1 MTAIHLE
8 NLSKSFGAF
17 TALKGM
23 NLDIADGEFVAL
35 LGPSGCGKSTT
46 MNMISG
52 LLEPSE
58 GSIRFGER
66 DMRGV
71 PMGRRGVG
79 FVFQNYA
86 IFTHMSVFDNLA
98 YGLKATGVA
107 KPERDRRVKDMAEF
121 LHLTPM
127 LNKPSAGLS
136 VNILQRLAIGRSAI
150 MEPAIFLLDEPLSNV
165 DAAFRAVMR
174 TELKHLQ
181 RQFRQTMVYV
191 THDQLEAMTMA
202 DRIAVMDHGKLLQV
216 GTPIDVYNNPSNVF
230 VAGFLGS
237 PGMNLLKGTSVRTEQ
252 GMRVD
257 LGNAGLSAPLSPAQ
271 EISVSDGQAIVYGF
285 RPEHCQLTNGD
296 GIRLPVTFVERIGAR
311 TILHLG
317 DKGASIK
324 GVFDNDVVV
333 RSGETVTLSIDP
345 ANIRLFDAGT
355 GDAIVEAR

>member
-23 NLDIADGEFVAL
+23 DLEIADGEFVAL

-46 MNMISG
+46 MNMIAG
-52 LLEPSE
+52 MLEPSE
-58 GSIRFGER
+58 GSIRFGDRE
-66 DMRGV
+66 MRGV
-71 PMGRRGVG
+71 PMGKRGVG

-86 IFTHMSVFDNLA
+86 IFTHMSVYDNLA

-107 KPERDRRVKDMAEF
+107 KPERDRRVKDMADF

-165 DAAFRAVMR
+165 DAAFRSVMR

-202 DRIAVMDHGKLLQV
+202 ARIAVMDHGKLLQV
-216 GTPIDVYNNPSNVF
+216 GTPIDVYNNPSSVF
-230 VAGFLGS
+230 VASFLGS
-237 PGMNLLKGTSVRTEQ
+237 PGMNLLKGTTVRTDQ

-257 LGNAGLSAPLSPAQ
+257 LGDAGVSEQLPAALVG
-271 EISVSDGQAIVYGF
+271 EMPDGKAIIYGF
-285 RPEHCQLTNGD
+285 RPEHCRLTSGE
-296 GIRLPVTFVERIGAR
+296 GIRMPVTFVERIGAR
-311 TILHLG
+311 TILHMG
-317 DKGASIK
+317 EKAASIK

-333 RSGETVTLSIDP
+333 QTGDIVTLSIDP
-345 ANIRLFDAGT
+345 ANIRLFDADT
-355 GDAIVEAR
+355 GNAIVEKR